1 MKLVPMTAADSP
13 RKLIP
18 ASPRARAIRA
28 PRPGRS
34 RPSIRTEWMVGGL
47 PNPVCWAAF
56 VAFAPFTGVTNITP
70 RPASSVRR
78 ASTISRLA
86 PASASLSSLSAAPP
100 ARSCI
105 VAAQTSTFAAFSP
118 ALAGLADFPAFAFA
132 AMACSSD
139 VSGDWL
145 IYSHSPVL
153 VRLHRFARQAA
164 PARGAATGARALM
177 PGSGCVLFAREL
189 AVAVLVEPREILLVR
204 RAFRF
209 VLRDVAVAV
218 LVE

>member
-34 RPSIRTEWMVGGL
+34 RPSIRTEWMFGGL
-47 PNPVCWAAF
+47 PNPVSWAAF

-78 ASTISRLA
+78 ASIISRLA

-100 ARSCI
+100 ARSWI

-118 ALAGLADFPAFAFA
+118 AFADFADFPAFALDFA
-132 AMACSSD
+132 AMAFSSD
-139 VSGDWL
+139 S
-145 IYSHSPVL
+145 ISF
-153 VRLHRFARQAA
+153 HRFAGHATRAPGSARRAA
-164 PARGAATGARALM
+164 AGARALM
-177 PGSGCVLFAREL
+177 LGSGCVLLAREL
-189 AVAVLVEPREILLVR
+189 AILVLVEPRKLLLVR
-204 RAFRF
+204 RAFGF
-209 VLRDVAVAV
+209 VLRDVAIAV